1 MNSQVAGGTVGVP
14 ASREAIR
21 PQPLATEAQGAA
33 EPCSHVCFI
42 SPLGYGL
49 YRPESGA
56 PFGGAEV
63 QFFLLAREM
72 AKDERRQV
80 SVLTTVAQA
89 PGTEAQGPVTVVRR
103 QGLRRL
109 ESSLGPFR
117 CGLGYGQ
124 AFRDMYRQLQAIDAD
139 VYLHSG
145 SGVEV
150 GAYALICRLLRK
162 RFVYVVASS
171 ADLDEPYG
179 KVQGPLRWLYPLGLR
194 LADAIV
200 CRTDEQRAR
209 LRERYGRSAA
219 LIRTGHPVPEPSSD
233 PSGTGSI
240 LWVGRAHPLKQPDL
254 FLDLA
259 GRLPHERFVMVVM
272 PDPAH
277 PGLSEAL
284 SRRAAT
290 LPQVTFQEGVAWG
303 ESDRVFS
310 QAKLFVNT
318 STYEGFPNTFVQAAM
333 HRVPILSWLVNP
345 DSVLTAHRIGACA
358 DGSFERLVEE
368 AERFAGGDELRREAG
383 DRARRYAETH
393 HDVAGSVE
401 AFTDLLR
408 RVAGRREAA
417 S

>member
-1 MNSQVAGGTVGVP
+1 MTTQVAGGTVGAP
-14 ASREAIR
+14 ASQEAIR
-21 PQPLATEAQGAA
+21 TQARATGVQGAR
-33 EPCSHVCFI
+33 ESLLRVCFI

-49 YRPESGA
+49 YRPESGV

-72 AKDERRQV
+72 AKDDRRQV

-89 PGTEAQGPVTVVRR
+89 PGSEEQGPVTVVWR

-117 CGLGYGQ
+117 RGRGYVE
-124 AFRDMYRQLQAIDAD
+124 AFRDMYRQLRAIDAD
-139 VYLHSG
+139 IYLHSG

-171 ADLDEPYG
+171 ADLDAPYG

-200 CRTDEQRAR
+200 CRTDEQRTR
-209 LRERYGRSAA
+209 LREKYGRSAA
-219 LIRTGHPVPEPSSD
+219 LIRTGHPVPATGSD

-259 GRLPHERFVMVVM
+259 ERLPRERFVMVVM
-272 PDPAH
+272 QDQAH
-277 PGLSEAL
+277 SGLGEAL
-284 SRRAAT
+284 RRRAAT
-290 LPQVTFQEGVAWG
+290 MPQVTLQAGVAWG
-303 ESDRVFS
+303 EIDRFFS

-318 STYEGFPNTFVQAAM
+318 STYEGFPNTFIQAAM

-358 DGSFERLVEE
+358 EGSFERLVEE
-368 AERFAGGDELRREAG
+368 TGRFAGSDELRRETG

-393 HDVAGSVE
+393 HDVAQAAE
-401 AFTDLLR
+401 AFDDLLR
-408 RVAGRREAA
+408 QLAGRREMA

>member
-1 MNSQVAGGTVGVP
+1 MSAP
-14 ASREAIR
+14 AASRMVGALASQEATR
-21 PQPLATEAQGAA
+21 PQAHATEAQGAV
-33 EPCSHVCFI
+33 EPLLRICFI

-49 YRPESGA
+49 YRPERGV

-63 QFFLLAREM
+63 QLFLLAKEM
-72 AKDERRQV
+72 AKEERRQV
-80 SVLTTVAQA
+80 QVLTTVQDN
-89 PGTEAQGPVTVVRR
+89 PGSEAHGRVTVVRR
-103 QGLRRL
+103 QGLHRL
-109 ESSLGPFR
+109 ESTLGMLR
-117 CGLGYGQ
+117 RYQGYAE
-124 AFRDMYRQLQAIDAD
+124 AFRDMHRQLRAMEAD

-150 GAYALICRLLRK
+150 GAYALTCRLLRK

-179 KVQGPLRWLYPLGLR
+179 KVQGPLRWLYPVGLR

-200 CRTDEQRAR
+200 CRTEEQRTL
-209 LRERYGRSAA
+209 LRERYGRDSR
-219 LIRTGHPVPEPSSD
+219 LIRTGHPIPEVRPD
-233 PSGTGSI
+233 QPGTGSI

-259 GRLPHERFVMVVM
+259 ERMPHERFVMVVM

-277 PGLSEAL
+277 ADLSAAL
-284 SRRAAT
+284 RRRAAT
-290 LPQVTFQEGVAWG
+290 LPQVSLQEGAAW
-303 ESDRVFS
+303 DRMDRYFS
-310 QAKLFVNT
+310 QAKLCINT

-345 DSVLTAHRIGACA
+345 DAVLTPHRIGACA

-368 AERFAGGDELRREAG
+368 TGRFAGHDELRRETG
-383 DRARRYAETH
+383 ERARRYAEAH
-393 HDVAGSVE
+393 HDVARAAE
-401 AFTDLLR
+401 AFDALLR
-408 RVAGRREAA
+408 HVVGQREA